1 MMNSNHQ
8 SHIRFIRR
16 PKKNFKKCERQVR
29 EKLSYSEILA
39 RYGEYYRRDI
49 VYDEIANI
57 FSTGSKLIQ
66 LH

>member
-1 MMNSNHQ
+1 M
-8 SHIRFIRR
+8 
-16 PKKNFKKCERQVR
+16 KKYERQVR